1 MCPRLLA
8 NEMCK
13 NLHLIN
19 LFMIRYGTD
28 LATNLTISI
37 LEQNTVK
44 SLHPFCVYIEY
55 CLQKGVSYNIFLFP
69 CQMDYFKG
77 ICLQMILMDRAA
89 KA

>member
-1 MCPRLLA
+1 MKCVRICILSIYLWYWS
-8 NEMCK
+8 
-13 NLHLIN
+13 LQ
-19 LFMIRYGTD
+19 YGTD